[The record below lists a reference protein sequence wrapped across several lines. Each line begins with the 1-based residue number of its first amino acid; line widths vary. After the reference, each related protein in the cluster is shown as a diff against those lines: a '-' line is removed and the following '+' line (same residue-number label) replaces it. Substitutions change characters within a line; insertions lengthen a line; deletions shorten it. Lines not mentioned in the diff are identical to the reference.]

1 MGFDCPLVG
10 LGTIRYRAELDHDMI
25 EHEIVH
31 VFQGFHDG
39 AIAPDPEEAQAYRW
53 ATPQDVQA
61 DAVASPERYT
71 AWFRKY
77 LRAKWPVM
85 RAVPENSS

>member
-1 MGFDCPLVG
+1 MGFVCPLEP

-31 VFQGFHDG
+31 VFHGVYGG
-39 AIAPDPEEAQAYRW
+39 AIQPDPDEAQAYRW
-53 ATPQDVQA
+53 VSVQDVKA
-61 DAVASPERYT
+61 EASASPDHFT

-77 LRAKWPVM
+77 LRAEWPIR
-85 RAVPENSS
+85 RAVPESSA